1 MSDLLQQRQNEIAEE
16 FEFFEDWME
25 RYEHIIELGKEL
37 APISEDEK
45 LEEHLIRGCQS
56 RVWLLADKDDAGNVQ
71 FRADSDAIITKGLA
85 ALMVRVLSGL
95 SPAAVAQANL
105 WFIEKIGLDAHLSQ
119 TRANGLRSMVQQM
132 KYYGIA
138 FQSQKQV

>member
-1 MSDLLQQRQNEIAEE
+1 MSDLLQQRQHEIAEE

-37 APISEDEK
+37 DPIADGDK
-45 LEEHLIRGCQS
+45 LDEHLIRGCQS
-56 RVWLLADKDDAGNVQ
+56 RVWLLAAKDGAGNVQ

-85 ALMVRVLSGL
+85 ALMVRVMNGL
-95 SPAAVAQANL
+95 PPAAIAQADL
-105 WFIEKIGLDAHLSQ
+105 WFIEKIGLDAHLSP

-132 KYYGIA
+132 KHYGIA
-138 FQSQKQV
+138 FQAQG

>member
-1 MSDLLQQRQNEIAEE
+1 MSELLQQRQEEIAEE

-37 APISEDEK
+37 DPIAEADK
-45 LEEHLIRGCQS
+45 LDEHLIRGCQS
-56 RVWLLADKDDAGNVQ
+56 RVWLLAAKDGDGNVQ

-85 ALMVRVLSGL
+85 ALMVRALSGL
-95 SPAAVAQANL
+95 PPAVIVQGDL
-105 WFIEKIGLDAHLSQ
+105 WFIEKIGLDAHLSP

-132 KYYGIA
+132 KHYGIA
-138 FQSQKQV
+138 FQAQG